1 MPNKPTT
8 LRESELKEEFRNWF
22 RDKGDMYY
30 HDVDIADWWLSKF
43 DSHNTELLNKYENC
57 PQCTGLRDEFKAELL
72 QKIEGLESAGTNADV
87 IWRHDVI
94 NLIKQNK

>member
-43 DSHNTELLNKYENC
+43 DSHNTELL
-57 PQCTGLRDEFKAELL
+57 R
-72 QKIEGLESAGTNADV
+72 KIEGLESAGKNINV
-87 IWRHDVI
+87 VWRHDVI
-94 NLIKQNK
+94 SLINQNK